1 MNYNSKII
9 IACDVNSRNELVT
22 LIAKFDNKKL
32 FLKLGMQLLYSE
44 GFGLISE
51 LRSLGHQI
59 FIDLKL
65 HDIPNTAK
73 QGVKSLL
80 KYEPDFLT
88 VHTSGGLEMLKA
100 VKELETEKTKIIGVT
115 VLTSL
120 NQKDLDSLNIK
131 TDVKSQVETLIK
143 LAKEAGLSHIVCS
156 PHEVELVKKH
166 NMIAITPGIRPAES
180 EANDQ
185 ERIMTPKEAFAKGAD
200 FIVVGRPITKAAN
213 PKDAYESIERESNES
228 SC

>member
-9 IACDVNSRNELVT
+9 IACDVNNREELVT

-32 FLKLGMQLLYSE
+32 FLKLGMQLLYND

-80 KYEPDFLT
+80 RYEPNFLT
-88 VHTSGGLEMLKA
+88 VHASGGFEMLKA
-100 VKELETEKTKIIGVT
+100 VKELENEKTKIVVVT

-120 NQKDLDSLNIK
+120 NQKDLDRLNIK
-131 TDVKSQVETLIK
+131 TDVKSHVETLIK

-156 PHEVELVKKH
+156 PHEVDLVKKH
-166 NMIAITPGIRPAES
+166 NMIAIAPGIRLAES
-180 EANDQ
+180 DANDQ

-200 FIVVGRPITKAAN
+200 FIVVGRPITKAEN
-213 PKDAYESIERESNES
+213 PKAAYERIERESNES